1 MNDKNTTGKTAETA
15 YLEKELTFRHCYRY
29 RLWLEEEEE
38 EEVEEEKEKEE
49 ECHGHNKEKP
59 EEIHKQKPIIVN

>member
-38 EEVEEEKEKEE
+38 LEEEEKGKEE
-49 ECHGHNKEKP
+49 ESNRHNKEKP
-59 EEIHKQKPIIVN
+59 EDIHKQKPIIVN